1 MLEKIEDAETPLKL
15 QEIEQVEKKLNIV
28 LPLAYKNFL
37 LKYNGGRPEPAG
49 FDIVWLEDR
58 INSETR
64 RECSEDWRSSMVDWF
79 LSIYEGEYS
88 NFMEYNLVDFEGR
101 IPRETVA
108 IAHDPGGNLVLLGV
122 AGEQTGK
129 VLFWVKDY
137 ENWEGDDSVENIPWY
152 DNIGLIANSF
162 DEFINEKLRD

>member
-1 MLEKIEDAETPLKL
+1 MLEKIKSPKDQLNL
-15 QEIEQVEKKLNIV
+15 QDIEQVEKKLNV
-28 LPLAYKNFL
+28 ALPLSYKNFL
-37 LKYNGGRPEPAG
+37 LKYNGGRPAPDG
-49 FDIVWLEDR
+49 FDISWPENR

-64 RECSEDWRSSMVDWF
+64 RECSEDWRTSMVDWF
-79 LSIYEGEYS
+79 LAIHEGESS
-88 NFMEYNLVDFEGR
+88 NFIKYNEITFKGR
-101 IPRETVA
+101 IPKETIA
-108 IAHDPGGNLVLLGV
+108 IAYDPGGNLILLGIF
-122 AGEQTGK
+122 GEQIGK

>member
-1 MLEKIEDAETPLKL
+1 MLEKIKSPKDQLDLQDIERAEKRM
-15 QEIEQVEKKLNIV
+15 NIV

-49 FDIVWLEDR
+49 FDIIWSEDR
-58 INSETR
+58 ITSEIR
-64 RECSEDWRSSMVDWF
+64 RECSEDWRSSKVDWF
-79 LSIYEGEYS
+79 LAIHEGEYS
-88 NFMEYNLVDFEGR
+88 NFIEYNLVDFKGR
-101 IPRETVA
+101 IPKETIA
-108 IAHDPGGNLVLLGV
+108 IAHDPGGNLILLGI
-122 AGEQTGK
+122 AGEQTGR